1 MSAEFQCLSIILLL
15 TNSLT
20 VGKYWVKYL
29 GRTASKCMDIHS
41 EEFLTSCPHTLN
53 YLCIIIE
60 TVMIILQIFKWHV
73 TFSLDPGIWT
83 QHEEDCFYVFF
94 PSLSDL
100 LYFSLQFCLFLRQ
113 RFFYCW
119 HMMYSQLFNL
129 LFLNKAKI
137 HCWEIN

>member
-20 VGKYWVKYL
+20 VGKYWDKYL

-94 PSLSDL
+94 PPFLIFSTFPYNFV
-100 LYFSLQFCLFLRQ
+100 YFLDRD
-113 RFFYCW
+113 FFTVGTWCILN
-119 HMMYSQLFNL
+119 YSTYYFWIKQKFTAG
-129 LFLNKAKI
+129 K
-137 HCWEIN
+137 